1 MVPVLKGPVRHE
13 INAEWELVS
22 RKTFWSHEAMK
33 LSNPELMTE
42 LRKRDLPVTMPLAN
56 DGEVPSHPPPSY
68 LQRQSDTWRSD
79 PWRAWAEKILC
90 DWSGKLTL
98 DSGTAHRDTNR
109 EVQVCMTSGASL
121 WGLVEGLPL
130 DFVRETS
137 KAEVL
142 NYGLITVRLSIY
154 YS

>member
-33 LSNPELMTE
+33 LSNAELLTE